1 MATGML
7 RTMRPARRPT
17 IEQLLS
23 DQQTELDQLLRDVSC
38 GIRSQAHFD
47 QLEARASAI
56 GDGVRGAFRTGARG

>member
-1 MATGML
+1 MAAGMH
-7 RTMRPARRPT
+7 RTIRAAKRPT

-47 QLEARASAI
+47 SLEARASAI
-56 GDGVRGAFRTGARG
+56 GEGVRGAFRTGARG

>member
-7 RTMRPARRPT
+7 RTIRAPKRPT

-23 DQQTELDQLLRDVSC
+23 DQQAELDLLLRDVSC
-38 GIRSQAHFD
+38 GIRSQARFD

-56 GDGVRGAFRTGARG
+56 ADGVRGAFRTGARG